1 MAAATIPF
9 QQRSGHPR
17 FWLFWGVNPRL
28 MPALIAVSGG
38 IRSLHGPVRMPEDID
53 PPAMLNT
60 SVIGPN
66 HGPLIRRGTL
76 WFARV
81 DDSAYGNHA
90 FARRNVS
97 DLLDVAV
104 NEFQVVEEVLERLS
118 HGVSTSIEGATRA
131 DEEHV
136 GGLRKQALKHR
147 SVLQRV
153 SFKQL
158 PVQVA
163 IRRQYPFIES
173 RSCLSMQIR
182 RHREGNGGRE
192 TSAAMAGHCSP
203 PPPRYVR
210 RTPDQLREPR
220 QPADEA
226 R

>member
-1 MAAATIPF
+1 MRPYMSVSVGS
-9 QQRSGHPR
+9 RSP
-17 FWLFWGVNPRL
+17 
-28 MPALIAVSGG
+28 
-38 IRSLHGPVRMPEDID
+38 HGTVRWPDEKY

-60 SVIGPN
+60 SVIVKN
-66 HGPLIRRGTL
+66 HGLFNRRGTF

-104 NEFQVVEEVLERLS
+104 NEFQVVEKVLERLS

-136 GGLRKQALKHR
+136 WGLRKQALKHR

-163 IRRQYPFIES
+163 IRRQYLFIES
-173 RSCLSMQIR
+173 RSCLIMQIR
-182 RHREGNGGRE
+182 RHRREGNGGRE
-192 TSAAMAGHCSP
+192 TNAAMAGHCSP
-203 PPPRYVR
+203 PPPRYVPT
-210 RTPDQLREPR
+210 TPP
-220 QPADEA
+220 
-226 R
+226 